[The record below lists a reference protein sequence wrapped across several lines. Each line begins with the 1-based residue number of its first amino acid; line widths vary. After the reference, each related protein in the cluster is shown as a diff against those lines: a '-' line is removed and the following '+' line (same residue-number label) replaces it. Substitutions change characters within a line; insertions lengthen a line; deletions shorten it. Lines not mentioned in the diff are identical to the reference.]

1 MEEMKNRTTM
11 YSGIMYNDPTG
22 DIKRIRS
29 IINTLCNLVDDMF
42 SAWDDA
48 TKINDISVRHG
59 VMERLTESID
69 NLMLLVQSVDRSL
82 TVTLRQKEADNKVNL
97 SSLYGKCVTDGEEI

>member
-1 MEEMKNRTTM
+1 MDEMKTRTTM
-11 YSGIMYNDPTG
+11 YSGIMHNDPTG
-22 DIKRIRS
+22 DIKRIIS
-29 IINTLCNLVDDMF
+29 TIDTLCNLVDDMF

-59 VMERLTESID
+59 VMERLTESIN

-82 TVTLRQKEADNKVNL
+82 TVTLRQEEANNKVNL
-97 SSLYGKCVTDGEEI
+97 SSLYGKCVSDAKE